1 MPRKKLIGMVS
12 KSAHSAAH
20 RAAIQRAGLK
30 VEDLGGNPK
39 SIPERIDLLICR
51 TASCSHKASALCFAW
66 GKKDKNKDMLLVSNS
81 LKQAVGFCEAYG
93 LPSAPMASPRLD
105 TIAGA
110 ARAVLGNLGFFR
122 IGMVD
127 ALSDNELLGI
137 SEKVGVNTEMWILPK
152 LLLQA
157 LATLRGAN
165 LGTQKRRMSDM
176 HKFFSGSC
184 YTEPGTP
191 SDAVLCRNEAIRD
204 AIEAS
209 ESLQIQLRLGAYK
222 QRLLIP
228 PEPEDDVSGV
238 DDDCEGVIGEEAP
251 VPEAAAPPP
260 LPEAREETDEEIVDR
275 WHRKV
280 LELPALM
287 DRAED
292 AKPPEPP
299 KELTPIQEV
308 EEAIRLLHSYM
319 KDASVSKI
327 MLTQE
332 SAELTYEIRES
343 GSFNFGKA

>member
-1 MPRKKLIGMVS
+1 MPRKKLVGMVS
-12 KSAHSAAH
+12 KTAHSAAH
-20 RAAIQRAGLK
+20 RVAIQKSGLK

-39 SIPERIDLLICR
+39 SIPDRIDLLICR
-51 TASCSHKASALCFAW
+51 TASCSHSASAMCFAW
-66 GKKDKNKDMLLVSNS
+66 AKKDENKGMLLVSNS
-81 LKQAVGFCEAYG
+81 LKQAVAFSESYG
-93 LPSAPMASPRLD
+93 LPPVPVAPTRLD

-127 ALSDNELLGI
+127 ALSDLELLSI
-137 SEKVGVNTEMWILPK
+137 SRRVGVSTEMWSLPKK

-157 LATLRGAN
+157 LSTLRGAN

-176 HKFFSGSC
+176 HKYFSGSC

-191 SDAVLCRNEAIRD
+191 SDAVLCKDEAIRGV
-204 AIEAS
+204 IEAS
-209 ESLQIQLRLGAYK
+209 EILQIQLRLGAYK

-228 PEPEDDVSGV
+228 QEPEDNVSGV
-238 DDDCEGVIGEEAP
+238 DDGCEGVIEEEAP

-275 WHRKV
+275 
-280 LELPALM
+280 LM
-287 DRAED
+287 DEAED
-292 AKPPEPP
+292 AKPPKPT

-332 SAELTYEIRES
+332 TAELTYAIRES